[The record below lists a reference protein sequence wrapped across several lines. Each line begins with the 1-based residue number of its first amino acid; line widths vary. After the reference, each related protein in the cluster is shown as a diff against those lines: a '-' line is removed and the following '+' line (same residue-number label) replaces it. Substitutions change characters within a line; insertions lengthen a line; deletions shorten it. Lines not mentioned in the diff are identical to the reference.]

1 MAGISWQRED
11 ETTGHVASTVQA
23 RERGMMIL
31 RWPPS
36 FTFIVSRKP
45 VSPWDGAGQVFSPQL
60 AISGNSPDTPEACL
74 QSDSK
79 FSQTGNEYR
88 SSKTI
93 LKSKWLPFLKNSQF
107 LDWRDSSEVKG
118 TCCSFAVCVSGSF
131 NRQLKQERWTL
142 SSWIPSTANDH
153 IPFQKLQ
160 RDRRFGRSWDWSP

>member
-60 AISGNSPDTPEACL
+60 AISGNS
-74 QSDSK
+74 
-79 FSQTGNEYR
+79 
-88 SSKTI
+88 
-93 LKSKWLPFLKNSQF
+93 
-107 LDWRDSSEVKG
+107 
-118 TCCSFAVCVSGSF
+118 
-131 NRQLKQERWTL
+131 
-142 SSWIPSTANDH
+142 
-153 IPFQKLQ
+153 Q
-160 RDRRFGRSWDWSP
+160 RHTRGMSPK